1 MNLARVHG
9 PTRLSKNLKSSNAS
23 MIFKILLKGYLIG
36 RSNLFKQ
43 IRGGG
48 GVSKTQ
54 RIGVSHHVSCPHA
67 HQQNGSAERKHCH
80 IVDVGLSLLAQA
92 SMPFGMRH
100 SVLLSTS

>member
-43 IRGGG
+43 IRGGEY
-48 GVSKTQ
+48 Q
-54 RIGVSHHVSCPHA
+54 RLNALVCLTMCHA
-67 HQQNGSAERKHCH
+67 LTHTNKMGQPSES
-80 IVDVGLSLLAQA
+80 IVILL
-92 SMPFGMRH
+92 M
-100 SVLLSTS
+100 